1 MTPRH
6 QTPPDSLSDER
17 LFALFAG
24 LPRLQP
30 GAGFVDRV
38 MAALPHRSWLDSRWS
53 RVALAA
59 AMLAVALTSALALPA
74 AISLLRLAGPA
85 TILGYWIGGVSDL
98 FAAIGESLSAFERLA
113 GVGRALA
120 KALAEPRA
128 LALLLAN
135 ILLAAGAFRGLVAL
149 TPKRSSAHVAL
160 AS

>member
-1 MTPRH
+1 MTTRP
-6 QTPPDSLSDER
+6 QTPHPSLSDER

-24 LPRLQP
+24 LPRLAP

-38 MAALPHRSWLDSRWS
+38 MSVLPRRSWLDSGWTRFS
-53 RVALAA
+53 LAA
-59 AMLAVALTSALALPA
+59 AMLAVALTSALVLPA

-98 FAAIGESLSAFERLA
+98 FAAIGESLSAFDRLA

-120 KALAEPRA
+120 KGLAEPRA

-149 TPKRSSAHVAL
+149 SPKRSTSHAAL